1 MRGLI
6 TYRINV
12 SYNNLNQIFDITVQ
26 YKTAMVESF
35 FTPQELS
42 TSQLLL
48 QNAHAV
54 QSILGFLN
62 RKKKMQTQQLNRS
75 FRDHISFKSLVSVR
89 FIHADVITKSTLLQ
103 SCVEKARKVTKLTL
117 EEVVVDMEYVNALER
132 AFMINKGADESDE
145 NSIQSSG

>member
-1 MRGLI
+1 MI
-6 TYRINV
+6 
-12 SYNNLNQIFDITVQ
+12 SYAFQILNN
-26 YKTAMVESF
+26 
-35 FTPQELS
+35 TPQRLRLS
-42 TSQLLL
+42 
-48 QNAHAV
+48 
-54 QSILGFLN
+54 LN
-62 RKKKMQTQQLNRS
+62 DNPMV
-75 FRDHISFKSLVSVR
+75 DHTFKSLVSVR